1 MNFTPLR
8 YPGGKSVM
16 STFITD
22 LINENSLKEVIYA
35 EPYAGGAGAAINL
48 LLNEKVER
56 IIINDISIGIY
67 SFWRFL
73 KENSNEFIDLLE
85 KTPVTLDEWQKQRL
99 IFQKSKK
106 PSIELAFATFYLSR
120 TNRSGILNAGPMG
133 GQDPILQ
140 AKSEYKLD
148 CRFKKEELLDRINKI
163 IRHKKNIEVFNLD
176 AISFLKTIK
185 KNRNQLIY
193 LDPPYYEQGKA
204 LYLNSYKH
212 KDHVEL
218 SDYLRNE
225 TNLKWILSYDNHEKV
240 RDIYSDFE
248 LYEFNLLYTAQSI
261 KKGSELF
268 THSNNLKLPKPLI
281 IKRQSKNIP
290 LKRIN

>member
-1 MNFTPLR
+1 MNLTPLR

-16 STFITD
+16 SSFIID
-22 LINENSLKEVIYA
+22 LINVNSLKNVIYA
-35 EPYAGGAGAAINL
+35 EPYAGGAGAALNL
-48 LLNEKVER
+48 LINEEVEK

-67 SFWRFL
+67 SFWRYL
-73 KENSNEFIDLLE
+73 KENSSEFIDLVE
-85 KTPVTLDEWQKQRL
+85 NTPVTLDEWKKQRL
-99 IFQKSKK
+99 IFQKSDK

-133 GQDPILQ
+133 GQDPVLQ
-140 AKSEYKLD
+140 AKSKNKLD
-148 CRFKKEELLDRINKI
+148 CRFNKEELLNRINKI
-163 IRHKKNIEVFNLD
+163 IGYKKSIEVFNLD
-176 AISFLKTIK
+176 AISFLKKIK

-225 TNLKWILSYDNHEKV
+225 SNLKWILSYDNHEKI
-240 RDIYSDFE
+240 REIYSDFE
-248 LYEFNLLYTAQSI
+248 LYEFSLLYTAQSV
-261 KKGSELF
+261 KNGCELF
-268 THSNNLKLPKPLI
+268 AHSNNLKLPKSLI
-281 IKRQSKNIP
+281 IKRKSKNIP